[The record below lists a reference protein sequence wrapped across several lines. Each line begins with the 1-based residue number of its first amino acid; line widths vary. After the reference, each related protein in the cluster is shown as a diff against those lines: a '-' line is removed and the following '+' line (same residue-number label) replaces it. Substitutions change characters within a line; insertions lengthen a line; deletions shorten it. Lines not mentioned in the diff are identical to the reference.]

1 MIVQELS
8 RLATWGERHRRLIAR
23 LLIALALTA
32 IVDVVGAILIW
43 ALERNAK
50 GSDVHGLGDAFFF
63 TTVQLL
69 TVSSQLQNPV
79 TAAGKVVDVALE
91 LWALFV
97 VSAVAGSFAAF
108 FGSSE

>member
-79 TAAGKVVDVALE
+79 TPAGKVVDVALE

>member
-79 TAAGKVVDVALE
+79 TAAGKVVDVVLE